1 VTIRVVL
8 GRSWLRSSG
17 SGLGL
22 ALALVTSAW
31 VHSAGAQSDNSA
43 VTADAPSQA
52 AVDPSASAATPAAS
66 APPDAPGTEP
76 TAQPIPSANPAAMA
90 SVPTPAG
97 AGAANAAPTPNS
109 ARAPDAPPAGD
120 KKLTAARGFGSVNR
134 LQLRYAPG
142 GESGFSQGTFIII
155 PYGFS
160 FAELLDIYSDT
171 AAKQPWKLKH
181 FTLEAKIQRYLY
193 PESQWGRTLSVALR
207 YQVASSL
214 DPMGSVGLQWNI
226 TDTPGIAATTKVV
239 HWKTLVQ
246 GFYRTANDYQGT
258 DLGHVDFYHWYQFPI
273 YDPYLIVRGANTWYI
288 LPNGK
293 DFFSVVADLIVGVVP
308 EKFEIFGRFQYQNM
322 RFLEHKEHTQL
333 AIGVRVAH

>member
-1 VTIRVVL
+1 MGLSFALLT
-8 GRSWLRSSG
+8 SG
-17 SGLGL
+17 
-22 ALALVTSAW
+22 W
-31 VHSAGAQSDNSA
+31 VRLAGAQSDAN
-43 VTADAPSQA
+43 TPAPEPSSQA
-52 AVDPSASAATPAAS
+52 ADDRGREQNATAAPSVAAS
-66 APPDAPGTEP
+66 PDAQQAEPPVQPAPP
-76 TAQPIPSANPAAMA
+76 ANPAPPA
-90 SVPTPAG
+90 SSPVPSTDLGTAKASATP
-97 AGAANAAPTPNS
+97 NAAPPPGAS
-109 ARAPDAPPAGD
+109 PPAED
-120 KKLTAARGFGSVNR
+120 KKLNAGRGFGSVNR
-134 LQLRYAPG
+134 LQLRYAPR

-160 FAELLDIYSDT
+160 FAELLDVYSDT
-171 AAKQPWKLKH
+171 AAKEPWKLKH
-181 FTLEAKIQRYLY
+181 FTLEAKVQRFLY

-246 GFYRTANDYQGT
+246 AFYRTTNDYQGT

-273 YDPYLIVRGANTWYI
+273 WDPYLSVRGANTWYI

-293 DFFSVVADLIVGVVP
+293 DFFSVVVDLIVGVVP

-322 RFLEHKEHTQL
+322 RFLEHKEDTQL